1 MFTPN
6 LEPLQPCLSKVCCGV
21 LHEESTGGK
30 SSENRTCS
38 WLPSKAV
45 MMLFSAH
52 RPTASGR
59 PANLSCPLRPRAA
72 HCFST
77 PPAVICPPLRTR
89 RLLEHRLPCRY
100 PKHLTLNLTPITI
113 SAARESEWTCPAWP
127 LLALRTRQATFCKVS
142 CASDDNILQ
151 GVSIREPEPRTCH

>member
-6 LEPLQPCLSKVCCGV
+6 LELLQPCLSKVCCGV

-59 PANLSCPLRPRAA
+59 PANLSCPLRPKSSAVLLNTPSRHLSTSQDTEAA
-72 HCFST
+72 
-77 PPAVICPPLRTR
+77 
-89 RLLEHRLPCRY
+89 
-100 PKHLTLNLTPITI
+100 
-113 SAARESEWTCPAWP
+113 
-127 LLALRTRQATFCKVS
+127 
-142 CASDDNILQ
+142 
-151 GVSIREPEPRTCH
+151 